1 MAGTSRALT
10 LKLLADIDNF
20 SKNINKAD
28 NEVTTFGDKISKFGK
43 VAGAAFLAAGAAAA
57 VYAGKLLVDG
67 VKSAIE
73 DEKAQAKLA
82 ATLKNVAGATN
93 EAVAQTEKYITQ
105 TSLAFGVTDDQL
117 RPSLERLARST
128 KDVTK
133 AQELQSLA
141 LDIAAG
147 SGKSLEA
154 VSNALGRAYEGNTSS
169 LGRLGIGISATE
181 LKTMSFDEVTKA
193 LANTFANQASVQAD
207 TFEGK
212 MARLRISMDEA
223 KETLGFALLPT
234 LTSFVD
240 YVVENILPTLE
251 AFIGG
256 LTGSGSLD
264 EGFTDNEESAFV
276 LGETVRE
283 LAKNLG
289 DLFRVLDV
297 DGKSSMQGFV
307 TILRVV
313 ASVANGIVTVIKEI
327 TALIIEMANQAIRAK
342 NFLLPGADTPYIP
355 QIPGTVPGTGGL
367 GVPNMNNS
375 SLLSGGT
382 VNNITVNGAIDSE
395 STARQIV
402 SVLNQSSYRGTLGA
416 GAFA

>member
-105 TSLAFGVTDDQL
+105 TSLAFGITDDQL

-128 KDVTK
+128 KDVAE
-133 AQELQSLA
+133 AQKLQTLA

-193 LANTFANQASVQAD
+193 LASTFANQASVQAD

-234 LTSFVD
+234 LTEFVD

-251 AFIGG
+251 AFIAG
-256 LTGSGSLD
+256 LTGSKSLD
-264 EGFTDNEESAFV
+264 EGFTDNQESAFE
-276 LGETVRE
+276 LGGVIRE

-297 DGKSSMQGFV
+297 DGKSSMNGFI
-307 TILRVV
+307 TILKAV

-342 NFLLPGADTPYIP
+342 NFLLPGPDTKYIP
-355 QIPGTVPGTGGL
+355 QIPGTVPGTSGL
-367 GVPNMNNS
+367 GVPRMNNS
-375 SLLSGGT
+375 SLSSGGT

>member
-1 MAGTSRALT
+1 MASTSRALT

-28 NEVTTFGDKISKFGK
+28 NEVATFGDKITKFGK

-57 VYAGKLLVDG
+57 VYAGKLLIDG

-82 ATLKNVAGATN
+82 LTLQNVAGATN
-93 EAVAQTEKYITQ
+93 AAVAQTEDYIKQ
-105 TSLAFGVTDDQL
+105 TSLAFGITDDQL
-117 RPSLERLARST
+117 RPSLERLARAT

-133 AQELQSLA
+133 AQELQALA

-154 VSNALGRAYEGNTSS
+154 VSNALGKAYEGNTSS
-169 LGRLGIGISATE
+169 LGRLGIGISAAE
-181 LKTMSFDEVTKA
+181 LKTMSFDQVTKA
-193 LANTFANQASVQAD
+193 LSDTFANQASVQAD

-212 MARLRISMDEA
+212 MARLRVSFDEA

-234 LTSFVD
+234 LTQFVD
-240 YVVENILPTLE
+240 YITANVLP
-251 AFIGG
+251 AFESFIEG
-256 LTGSGSLD
+256 LTGEGAIVDGLTETQRLSFELGRTIQTLGSK
-264 EGFTDNEESAFV
+264 
-276 LGETVRE
+276 LGAMFALVST
-283 LAKNLG
+283 
-289 DLFRVLDV
+289 
-297 DGKSSMQGFV
+297 DGKSSLEGFIKV
-307 TILRVV
+307 LGVV
-313 ASVANGIVTVIKEI
+313 ASIANGVVTVIREI
-327 TALIIEMANQAIRAK
+327 TAVIIEMVNQAIRAK
-342 NFLLPGADTPYIP
+342 NLLLPGKDTPYLS
-355 QIPGTVPGTGGL
+355 QIPGTVPGTSGL
-367 GVPNMNNS
+367 GVPKMNNS
-375 SLLSGGT
+375 SFSSGGT

-402 SVLNQSSYRGTLGA
+402 SVLNQSTYRGTLGA

>member
-20 SKNINKAD
+20 TKNINKAD
-28 NEVTTFGDKISKFGK
+28 NEVTTFGDKITKFGK

-57 VYAGKLLVDG
+57 IYAGKLLVDG

-105 TSLAFGVTDDQL
+105 TSIAFGITDDQL

-141 LDIAAG
+141 LDISAG

-169 LGRLGIGISATE
+169 LGRLGIGISAAE

-193 LANTFANQASVQAD
+193 LANTFANQASIQAD

-223 KETLGFALLPT
+223 KETIGFALLPT

-240 YVVENILPTLE
+240 YIVENILPTLE
-251 AFIGG
+251 AFIAG
-256 LTGSGSLD
+256 LTGSGSLN
-264 EGFTDNEESAFV
+264 EGFTDNQESAFE
-276 LGETVRE
+276 LGEIIRD
-283 LAKNLG
+283 LAKNFG
-289 DLFRVLDV
+289 ELFGLVST
-297 DGKSSMQGFV
+297 DGKSSMQGFITV
-307 TILRVV
+307 LKAV

-342 NFLLPGADTPYIP
+342 NFLLPGADTPYLS
-355 QIPGTVPGTGGL
+355 QIPGTVPGTSGL
-367 GVPNMNNS
+367 GVPRMNNS
-375 SLLSGGT
+375 SLSSGGT

>member
-1 MAGTSRALT
+1 MASTSRALT

-28 NEVTTFGDKISKFGK
+28 NEVATFGDKITKFGK

-57 VYAGKLLVDG
+57 VYAGKLLIDG

-82 ATLKNVAGATN
+82 LTLQNVAGATN
-93 EAVAQTEKYITQ
+93 AAVAQTEDYIKQ
-105 TSLAFGVTDDQL
+105 TSLAFGITDDQL
-117 RPSLERLARST
+117 RPSLERLARAT

-133 AQELQSLA
+133 AQELQALA

-154 VSNALGRAYEGNTSS
+154 VSNALGKAYEGNTSS
-169 LGRLGIGISATE
+169 LGRLGIGISAAE
-181 LKTMSFDEVTKA
+181 LKTMSFDQVTKA
-193 LANTFANQASVQAD
+193 LSDTFANQASVQAD

-212 MARLRISMDEA
+212 MARLRVSFDEA

-234 LTSFVD
+234 LTQFVD
-240 YVVENILPTLE
+240 YITANVLP
-251 AFIGG
+251 AFESFIEG
-256 LTGSGSLD
+256 LTGDGAIVDGLTETQRLSFELGRTIQSLGSK
-264 EGFTDNEESAFV
+264 
-276 LGETVRE
+276 LGAMFALVST
-283 LAKNLG
+283 
-289 DLFRVLDV
+289 
-297 DGKSSMQGFV
+297 DGKSSLEGFV
-307 TILRVV
+307 KVLGFV
-313 ASVANGIVTVIKEI
+313 ASIANGVVTVIREI
-327 TALIIEMANQAIRAK
+327 TAVIIEMVNQAIRAK
-342 NFLLPGADTPYIP
+342 NLLLPGKDTPYLS
-355 QIPGTVPGTGGL
+355 QIPGTVPGTSGL
-367 GVPNMNNS
+367 GVPKMNNS
-375 SLLSGGT
+375 SFSSGGT

-402 SVLNQSSYRGTLGA
+402 SVLNQSTYRGTLGA

>member
-20 SKNINKAD
+20 TKNINKAD
-28 NEVTTFGDKISKFGK
+28 NEVTTFGDKITKFGK

-57 VYAGKLLVDG
+57 VYAGKLLIDG

-82 ATLKNVAGATN
+82 LTLQNVAGATN
-93 EAVAQTEKYITQ
+93 AAVAQTEDYIKQ
-105 TSLAFGVTDDQL
+105 TSLAFGITDDQL
-117 RPSLERLARST
+117 RPSLERLARAT

-133 AQELQSLA
+133 AQELQALA

-154 VSNALGRAYEGNTSS
+154 VSNALGKAYEGNTSS

-181 LKTMSFDEVTKA
+181 LKTMSFDQVTKA
-193 LANTFANQASVQAD
+193 LSDTFANQASVQAD

-212 MARLRISMDEA
+212 MARLRVSFDEA

-234 LTSFVD
+234 LTQFVD
-240 YVVENILPTLE
+240 YITANVLP
-251 AFIGG
+251 AFESFIEG
-256 LTGSGSLD
+256 LTGEGAIVDGLTETQRLSFELGRTIQSLGSK
-264 EGFTDNEESAFV
+264 
-276 LGETVRE
+276 LGAMFALVST
-283 LAKNLG
+283 
-289 DLFRVLDV
+289 
-297 DGKSSMQGFV
+297 DGKSSLEGFV
-307 TILRVV
+307 KVLGFV
-313 ASVANGIVTVIKEI
+313 ASIANGVVTVIREI
-327 TALIIEMANQAIRAK
+327 TAVIIEMVNQAIRAK
-342 NFLLPGADTPYIP
+342 NLLLPGKDTPYLS
-355 QIPGTVPGTGGL
+355 QIPGTVPGTSGL
-367 GVPNMNNS
+367 GVPKMNNS
-375 SLLSGGT
+375 SFSSGGT

-402 SVLNQSSYRGTLGA
+402 NVLNQSTYRGTLGA

>member
-20 SKNINKAD
+20 TKNINKAD
-28 NEVTTFGDKISKFGK
+28 NEVTTFGDKITKFGK

-57 VYAGKLLVDG
+57 VYAGKLLIDG

-105 TSLAFGVTDDQL
+105 TSLAFGVADDLL

-128 KDVTK
+128 KDVAE
-133 AQELQSLA
+133 AQKLQTLA

-181 LKTMSFDEVTKA
+181 LKTMSFDQVTKA
-193 LANTFANQASVQAD
+193 LADTFANQASIQAD

-234 LTSFVD
+234 LTEFVD
-240 YVVENILPTLE
+240 YVVENILPSLE
-251 AFIGG
+251 AFIAG

-264 EGFTDNEESAFV
+264 EGFTDNQESAFE
-276 LGETVRE
+276 LGEVVRG

-289 DLFRVLDV
+289 ELFGVLDV
-297 DGKSSMQGFV
+297 DGKSSMQGFI
-307 TILRVV
+307 TILKAV
-313 ASVANGIVTVIKEI
+313 ASVANAIVTVIKEI
-327 TALIIEMANQAIRAK
+327 TALIIEMANAAIAAK
-342 NFLLPGADTPYIP
+342 NFLLPGEDTPYIRN
-355 QIPGTVPGTGGL
+355 IPGTVPGDTGFGSQS
-367 GVPNMNNS
+367 MNR
-375 SLLSGGT
+375 SGAT
-382 VNNITVNGAIDSE
+382 INNITVNGAIDSE

>member
-1 MAGTSRALT
+1 MAGSRT
-10 LKLLADIDNF
+10 LKLSILADVDDLK
-20 SKNINKAD
+20 KNLAKGTD
-28 NEVTTFGDKISKFGK
+28 EVQTFGSKIADFGK
-43 VAGAAFLAAGAAAA
+43 KAAAAFAVAAAAAA
-57 VYAGKLLVDG
+57 VYAGKLLIDG

-141 LDIAAG
+141 LDISAG

-169 LGRLGIGISATE
+169 LGRLGIGISAAE
-181 LKTMSFDEVTKA
+181 LKTMSFDQVTKA
-193 LANTFANQASVQAD
+193 LADTFANQASIQAD

-240 YVVENILPTLE
+240 YIVENILPTLE
-251 AFIGG
+251 AFIAG
-256 LTGSGSLD
+256 LTGSNSLD
-264 EGFTDNEESAFV
+264 ESFTENETSAFE
-276 LGETVRE
+276 LGETVRS
-283 LAKNLG
+283 LGKNLAE
-289 DLFRVLDV
+289 LFGLVST
-297 DGKSSMQGFV
+297 DGKSSMQGFITV
-307 TILRVV
+307 LKAV
-313 ASVANGIVTVIKEI
+313 ASVANAIVTVIKEI

-342 NFLLPGADTPYIP
+342 NFLLPGKDTPYLS
-355 QIPGTVPGTGGL
+355 QIPGTVPGTSGL
-367 GVPNMNNS
+367 GVPRMNNS
-375 SLLSGGT
+375 SFSSGGMI
-382 VNNITVNGAIDSE
+382 NNITVNGAIDSE

-416 GAFA
+416 GAFV